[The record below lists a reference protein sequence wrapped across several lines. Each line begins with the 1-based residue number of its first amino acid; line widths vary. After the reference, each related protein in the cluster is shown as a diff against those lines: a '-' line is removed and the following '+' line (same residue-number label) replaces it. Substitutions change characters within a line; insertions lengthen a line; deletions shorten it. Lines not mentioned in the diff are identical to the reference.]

1 MIKPPRFALTRA
13 RRLVES
19 PQKLLRVVEKARR
32 KQADTRTARRLK
44 DVLADLKTML
54 QLVRAWAKGTY
65 SGVSKVN
72 LVLVVAAVV
81 YFLMPIDLVP
91 DITVGLGLVDD
102 AAVIAWVVNAVSD
115 ELRKFKAWRTTE
127 EPRQEPRAIC

>member
-1 MIKPPRFALTRA
+1 MKPPRFALTRA
-13 RRLVES
+13 RRLVKS
-19 PQKLLRVVEKARR
+19 PQRLLRVVEQARH

-44 DVLADLKTML
+44 EVLDDLKTML
-54 QLVRAWAKGTY
+54 QLVPAWAKGTY

-91 DITVGLGLVDD
+91 DIIVGLGLADD
-102 AAVIAWVVNAVSD
+102 AAVIAWVVNTVSD
-115 ELRKFKAWRTTE
+115 ELQKFKAWQTTE
-127 EPRQEPRAIC
+127 EPRQESRASC